1 MLYCQKSKFQPMR
14 KLSLMLSMLLV
25 VGLMAAHAQGGG
37 QRGGQR
43 GQGGQRMEPEAMAKQ
58 RAETFQEQFGLSDDQ
73 HKKTYDV
80 LLANA
85 KESREKLASL
95 MQSRDREG
103 MRTAMEKS
111 QEELDKKLKE
121 IFSAEQWTK
130 YEAWKKENTPAQR
143 RRGGGN

>member
-1 MLYCQKSKFQPMR
+1 MAI
-14 KLSLMLSMLLV
+14 
-25 VGLMAAHAQGGG
+25 GLMAAQAQGGG

-58 RAETFQEQFGLSDDQ
+58 RADLWQEKFGLSDDQ

-80 LLANA
+80 VLANQ
-85 KESREKLASL
+85 KDMREKMTSL
-95 MQSRDREG
+95 MGSGDREG

-111 QEELDKKLKE
+111 QEDLDKKLKE
-121 IFSAEQWTK
+121 IFTADQWTK
-130 YEAWKKENTPAQR
+130 YEAWKKENPPMQ